1 MTYQVPKMPLEKYL
15 AYCHGL
21 MSERMPMLKTF
32 PREIWDEH
40 VRAFTAMNYP
50 TAVVGKTD
58 TRLADGGAW
67 IATKIEF
74 PTEAEVTMFVLKWG
88 S

>member
-1 MTYQVPKMPLEKYL
+1 
-15 AYCHGL
+15 